1 MEPFIF
7 NPGEHIER
15 DLFLTFEHIVALY
28 LFGCSVVWLYLH
40 RHHVYMSQVRW
51 IIFGTLVLSEVS
63 LIIWSVVTGVWDI
76 RYNLPLH
83 LCTISLLS
91 SSYMLIKNS
100 YNVFEIIYFFALG
113 GALQAI
119 ITPELFYT
127 FPHFRFFH
135 YFIAHFAIILAVLYM
150 VWVCKFTITFRSAFK
165 SFFVLNVIAV
175 FVFFVNKVTGAN
187 YMFLARKPA
196 TPSILDWLGPY
207 PWYILSLEIIAMVL
221 FLLLSVPFYLKDFIS
236 GRKI

>member
-7 NPGEHIER
+7 SPGQHIER
-15 DLFLTFEHIVALY
+15 NLFLSFEHIIALY

-40 RHHVYMSQVRW
+40 RHHSYMKNVRW
-51 IIFGTLVLSEVS
+51 ILFATLVLSEIS
-63 LIIWSVVTGVWDI
+63 LILWSVGTGLWDI
-76 RYNLPLH
+76 RFNLPLH
-83 LCTISLLS
+83 LCTISLIT
-91 SSYMLIKNS
+91 SSYMLVTKS
-100 YNVFEIIYFFALG
+100 YKVFEIVYFFAIG
-113 GALQAI
+113 GAFQAI

-150 VWVCKFTITFRSAFK
+150 VWVYHYSVTFRSAFK
-165 SFFVLNVIAV
+165 SFLVLNGIAFV
-175 FVFFVNKVTGAN
+175 VFFVNKITGAN

-207 PWYILSLEIIAMVL
+207 PWYILSLQLIAIVIFTIL
-221 FLLLSVPFYLKDFIS
+221 TLPFYLNRFKKS
-236 GRKI
+236 N